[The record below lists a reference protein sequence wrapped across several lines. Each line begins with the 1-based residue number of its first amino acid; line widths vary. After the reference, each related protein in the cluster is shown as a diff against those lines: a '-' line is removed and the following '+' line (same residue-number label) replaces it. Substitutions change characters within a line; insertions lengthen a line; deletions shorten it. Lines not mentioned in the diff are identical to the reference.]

1 MKKDGRNGD
10 NDLPSLSKTNEI
22 RRALSLLSK
31 ANLRRINHEATPG
44 YGPRI
49 ALWYECHVAT
59 IGLHRRNVMGGGDF
73 VFNVGQMALTDYNYG
88 MQDAGRRND
97 KHVTQRSEDTEEK

>member
-1 MKKDGRNGD
+1 
-10 NDLPSLSKTNEI
+10 
-22 RRALSLLSK
+22 
-31 ANLRRINHEATPG
+31 
-44 YGPRI
+44 
-49 ALWYECHVAT
+49 
-59 IGLHRRNVMGGGDF
+59 MGGGDF